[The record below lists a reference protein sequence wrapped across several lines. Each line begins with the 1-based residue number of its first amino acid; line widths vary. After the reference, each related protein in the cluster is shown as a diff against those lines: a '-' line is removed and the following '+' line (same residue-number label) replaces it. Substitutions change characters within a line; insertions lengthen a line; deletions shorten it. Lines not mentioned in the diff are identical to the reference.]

1 MISAI
6 IASIWNVFIEFRW
19 HDEKLMKVAL
29 YFAWLGFYTNLLI
42 VPSCVGVICFIYGLL
57 SLSSHI
63 PSQEICKNETTTMCP
78 ACDQGIQGRYR
89 HRFFWLI
96 WHQITYASIRNKH
109 FFTKWCH
116 HQAYQNYEQPPQ
128 ILQNSDFRSPFFS
141 IKNQPNCSDFF
152 LWRILD

>member
-1 MISAI
+1 MQFLLQGLLGDGEGKRDLLFHEWAALKKILKFQPLDD
-6 IASIWNVFIEFRW
+6 VRDYFGV
-19 HDEKLMKVAL
+19 KVAL

-89 HRFFWLI
+89 HRIFLI
-96 WHQITYASIRNKH
+96 KLASNHICIYILHRNKH
-109 FFTKWCH
+109 FFTNEAIIRPTKIG
-116 HQAYQNYEQPPQ
+116 Q
-128 ILQNSDFRSPFFS
+128 IFR
-141 IKNQPNCSDFF
+141 K
-152 LWRILD
+152 

>member
-1 MISAI
+1 MGDGEGKRDLLFHEWAALKKILKFQPLDD
-6 IASIWNVFIEFRW
+6 VRDYFGV
-19 HDEKLMKVAL
+19 KVAL

-89 HRFFWLI
+89 HRFFFDQVGIKPHMHLL
-96 WHQITYASIRNKH
+96 HRNKH
-109 FFTKWCH
+109 FFTK
-116 HQAYQNYEQPPQ
+116 
-128 ILQNSDFRSPFFS
+128 
-141 IKNQPNCSDFF
+141 
-152 LWRILD
+152 